1 MKDRPS
7 RKGGRL
13 LDVFSQRRRM
23 AKYTDPGAHMRAA
36 PGRDASLPVHHTRT
50 SVPPTGPY
58 GG

>member
-23 AKYTDPGAHMRAA
+23 AKYTAR
-36 PGRDASLPVHHTRT
+36 GRT
-50 SVPPTGPY
+50 
-58 GG
+58 